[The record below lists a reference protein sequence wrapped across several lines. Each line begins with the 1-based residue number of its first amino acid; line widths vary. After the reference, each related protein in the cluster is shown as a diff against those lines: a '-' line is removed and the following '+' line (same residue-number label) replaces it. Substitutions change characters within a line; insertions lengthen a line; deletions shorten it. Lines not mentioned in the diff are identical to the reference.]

1 MTQKE
6 EAEED
11 ALAGEQTK
19 RVTGGPVGRYLAE
32 HRADLIKERASMPGL
47 LKETKYEKIALFRFL
62 AKFLKM
68 YGRQEDAQR
77 QVFSST
83 LIGKRTCVW

>member
-47 LKETKYEKIALFRFL
+47 LKETKYEKIASFRFL
-62 AKFLKM
+62 TKFLNM
-68 YGRQEDAQR
+68 YGR
-77 QVFSST
+77 
-83 LIGKRTCVW
+83 